1 MKMNKPL
8 SSIALSVICAATL
21 TACGGGGGTV
31 SSLINLTS
39 PSHVSAGPI
48 AGASIYLDMDDSQS
62 YTAGTDAYCAS
73 TGPDGSFVCNYPA
86 GLTASTNTHLLISVG
101 GVDGYTGKA
110 IVGELKSPPGAT
122 QVSPLTSL
130 VVAQALAN
138 TPPGTPLS
146 LAAMSAAVTTANV
159 NISASLGLAPGQDL
173 TAINTLAAGN
183 EKLLA
188 AETAVQSLM
197 DQAVTAVANAT
208 GAPAANL
215 GSSFS
220 AIFSSLAVSM
230 STGATVNLATV
241 ASQAVTVAATA
252 AAANPNSGATI
263 ALSPASVANLS
274 TMLSTTIASSVG
286 PTLAA
291 AAPAA
296 PPITAATIQ
305 NNAQAG
311 VVNIAVFN
319 TVINQLPAGTLATA
333 TPATLTAINN
343 TVTNVNNSVN
353 NGVINNVN
361 NGTTN
366 NITNI
371 TNIINQSSTII
382 NQQLTVLAANT
393 GIVVAPVAPPVGA
406 KSWQYNGLTVAANG
420 AASQVVPASG
430 VLTIPAAVAGATS
443 GLQSVTTTLIPNA
456 ALDTLLKTGG
466 TIAPASGVPAFVN
479 LGFSI
484 TPTSAADGRR
494 MQVAIQRV
502 PVTVDATGMH
512 ITSLAGAT
520 LIAYGKNSAGAQFNA
535 SLATLTTGLLSTAS
549 NAAANTA
556 TTTVGSTDVI
566 LNVQA
571 LFNLLAAVNTGNAT
585 GFTTL
590 NAIKGTFLVSTAM
603 TLTDALNAT
612 ILAMTDSG
620 TAALNNTATAYLGS
634 NAVGVTSVAG
644 LPTTITGQG
653 KTITI
658 TLN

>member
-101 GVDGYTGKA
+101 GVDGFTGKA

-208 GAPAANL
+208 GAPAGNL
-215 GSSFS
+215 ASSFS

-241 ASQAVTVAATA
+241 AGQAVTAAATA

-263 ALSPASVANLS
+263 ALNPASVANLS
-274 TMLSTTIASSVG
+274 TMLSTSIASSVG

-291 AAPAA
+291 ASPAA

-382 NQQLTVLAANT
+382 NQQLTILATNT
-393 GIVVAPVAPPVGA
+393 GIVVAQVAPPVGA

-420 AASQVVPASG
+420 ASLAVPASG
-430 VLTIPAAVAGATS
+430 VVSIPAAVAPAIS

-494 MQVAIQRV
+494 IQVAIQRV

-535 SLATLTTGLLSTAS
+535 SLANLTTGLLSTAS

-566 LNVQA
+566 LNVQT
-571 LFNLLAAVNTGNAT
+571 LFTLLAAVNTGNAT